1 MTFIEIPEKAERILE
16 TLQGLSL
23 IHICRY
29 SRAQCDFVGDH
40 SDRGAVCVHD
50 DGDEG
55 QSERCKYI
63 WLYAADGTVGFHGT
77 DVCCGRS
84 DFYQKM

>member
-1 MTFIEIPEKAERILE
+1 MKILKRAG
-16 TLQGLSL
+16 TVVLSVILWAIIL
-23 IHICRY
+23 I
-29 SRAQCDFVGDH
+29 A
-40 SDRGAVCVHD
+40 GAVCVHD

-77 DVCCGRS
+77 DVCFGRS